1 MMAQNDG
8 YSNSSSVPLSSLAIA
23 LASATANERDRRQR
37 KILVER
43 LTQLLFDVLYVES
56 ASGNHP
62 PKESEGGANS
72 PENSDE
78 AQTDTAAAVEA
89 IPPKTETPLATDASR
104 MQPDDAKES
113 LNPKAIHSNERAALL
128 EQILGQDEGSTTIPC
143 SFSSAAPTK
152 KTTWNRNRP
161 LALHWVWQASHD
173 GDGSIQYST
182 CNLTVLAKE
191 GITIEFWASPPTM
204 TQGAD
209 SQQEIDQEKQ
219 PPDPQ
224 KIAICEVSRFQW
236 TLEGVTKKVSD
247 DAESFEDIESFWKL
261 ESATFSWTMGSVG
274 DFPAEE
280 VLLEGRDILLMGRII
295 DNASTKEKS
304 DKTEG
309 KQPSLRLQSK
319 SVLSLKVYSV
329 GNLGGS
335 DEEKRRVGLSLRTLV
350 AFLDQIMSV
359 PNLILSLTDLSGG
372 GGDNNNN
379 NNNNA
384 NDVPRGSAEGDSIP
398 SFEEAGA
405 SMNLG
410 DAMKYYL
417 KYYCSGTKT
426 KSAANT
432 TASNKPSRFLT
443 MGDSVAT
450 FGALA
455 ATGTSFITPIGG
467 LVSVAALAAKDG
479 VTAAARK
486 GKEVRMSRMQQ
497 QQTTSLEGEAGNELT
512 NRTSL
517 EFGDDGQSSAAPAA
531 TKDGYKFGDI
541 GRGLAGSIREMRQQ
555 SHSNNGPEST
565 NGNDNGN
572 YLKENKGRFAGIAGG
587 TAGAA
592 MGLLIAGPVGA
603 IAGSF
608 IGSSSSQNAVQK
620 REHQE
625 QQEEQQMEQQQ
636 QSESTDGEHNI
647 NDNNGGQR
655 FGDNIRKFSLGMV
668 SRGKVASGRET
679 SEGYKFGDFSRG
691 LFAKRG
697 NNSEPST

>member
-1 MMAQNDG
+1 MMAQNEDDG
-8 YSNSSSVPLSSLAIA
+8 YSNSNSVPLSSLAIA

-62 PKESEGGANS
+62 PKESEGGANP

-78 AQTDTAAAVEA
+78 AQTDTAASVEA
-89 IPPKTETPLATDASR
+89 IP
-104 MQPDDAKES
+104 
-113 LNPKAIHSNERAALL
+113 HSNERAALL

-173 GDGSIQYST
+173 GDGSIQNST

-191 GITIEFWASPPTM
+191 GITIEFWASPSTM

-209 SQQEIDQEKQ
+209 SQQEIDQEKE

-335 DEEKRRVGLSLRTLV
+335 EEEKRRVGLALRTLV

-379 NNNNA
+379 NNNNE

-432 TASNKPSRFLT
+432 SASNKPSRFLT

-497 QQTTSLEGEAGNELT
+497 QQTTSLEEEAGNELT

-517 EFGDDGQSSAAPAA
+517 EFGGDGQSSAAPAA

-625 QQEEQQMEQQQ
+625 QQEEEQQQQ
-636 QSESTDGEHNI
+636 QSESTDGEYNS

-668 SRGKVASGRET
+668 SRGKEASGRET